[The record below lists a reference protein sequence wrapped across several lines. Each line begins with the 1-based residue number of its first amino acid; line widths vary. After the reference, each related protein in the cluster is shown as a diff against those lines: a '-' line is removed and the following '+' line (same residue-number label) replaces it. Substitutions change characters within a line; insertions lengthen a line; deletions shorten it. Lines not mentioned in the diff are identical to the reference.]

1 MRPSFVT
8 RLTGIVSVS
17 FKPGSSCRGLL
28 IPALGKLVIDTT
40 GTYHSSGAGE
50 TLPFKVRVVTLTE
63 TNFNVTVEDLTSTDH
78 QRRPFILQ
86 PLNRNYSE
94 RTKLFSSELQSM
106 ELPLQ
111 LQSDTK
117 LVVKVLSTSAPEGAA
132 DLIGRSPGEQE
143 RDTLEPWKMVRVEFN
158 AQGPQAAS
166 LEATDE
172 EGVEKPRKHSI
183 VHWQD
188 EVLSQDSQMS
198 WEDPPTPFAYMEDEV
213 PSIWETWDIDTKTGD
228 NTANL
233 LHSDDMC
240 EDNISLVSHES
251 LPYSVDKFGTAADA
265 GLFPWGTG
273 FVQKISPI
281 KYHMELVYP
290 LNVLDTCLSSNK
302 GTAQMH
308 SLIKKEMD
316 KALDLYRALESTE
329 NDILHVNW
337 KEYVQD
343 QERVSRWREERRMTV
358 RNYNQDVAV
367 MLAAGFTREEVPAR
381 KALVTWEEWLTE
393 IEEKEEQAEN
403 SGDEE
408 MSVGIMVFKP
418 LQRRMAQGG
427 RGKEIQTNVEPLA
440 MGMSSTGVAEWI
452 DSHIV
457 PQSARW
463 DGFTG

>member
-1 MRPSFVT
+1 MKLPLVT
-8 RLTGIVSVS
+8 RLKAIVSVS
-17 FKPGSSCRGLL
+17 FKPGPSCRGLL
-28 IPALGKLVIDTT
+28 IPGLGKPMIDTT
-40 GTYHSSGAGE
+40 RIYYSGGAGE
-50 TLPFKVRVVTLTE
+50 TASLHRGRAFSLTE
-63 TNFNVTVEDLTSTDH
+63 TNFDIAVEDLTSADL
-78 QRRPFILQ
+78 QRHPPPPPL
-86 PLNRNYSE
+86 LNRNHSE
-94 RTKLFSSELQSM
+94 CTV
-106 ELPLQ
+106 LPLQ
-111 LQSDTK
+111 LHSDTK
-117 LVVKVLSTSAPEGAA
+117 MVVKVLSTSTPRGV
-132 DLIGRSPGEQE
+132 DLIRRGPSEQE
-143 RDTLEPWKMVRVEFN
+143 EDRLKMVKVEFN
-158 AQGPQAAS
+158 TQDPQAS
-166 LEATDE
+166 SQEVMDTE

-418 LQRRMAQGG
+418 VQRRMAQGG